1 MAGQIEL
8 GRNVV
13 TGNRT
18 RFGSFVVVEDGV
30 VIGNNVVIENF
41 VEIMEGSIIG
51 DGSVIRS
58 FTRIGPG
65 NVLGKGVIV
74 KCSAITG
81 PEVEIADGCFIGP
94 QAIFFS
100 DLTSKISQTFVDYGS
115 FIGGGSRVMPGLHI
129 GRDVFVGAASFVNK
143 DIPDGE
149 LWVGNPAKRK
159 GKNEYKQFWL

>member
-1 MAGQIEL
+1 MGGQIEL
-8 GRNVV
+8 GHSVV
-13 TGNRT
+13 VGNRT
-18 RFGSFVVVEDGV
+18 RFGNFIVVEDGV
-30 VIGNNVVIENF
+30 KIGNNVVIENF

-51 DGSVIRS
+51 DNCLIRS

-65 NVLGKGVIV
+65 NVIGKNVIV

-81 PEVEIADGCFIGP
+81 PEVEIADNCFIGP

-100 DLTSKISQTFVDYGS
+100 DLTSKVSQTFIDIGA
-115 FIGGGSRVMPGLHI
+115 FIGGGSRVMPGLHLGKDI
-129 GRDVFVGAASFVNK
+129 FVGAASFVNK

-149 LWVGNPAKRK
+149 LWIGNPAKRK